1 MSDKTERQEIDAFPA
16 LNSFGV
22 QLDWFAAKL
31 GYRSRE
37 ECILLAGRAALRA
50 LPMLHSMLDDF
61 PDQKAQNALT
71 DTIFPL
77 LRCSVVTVIASLSS
91 ARDEDLYRSAAMT
104 AVADAAAP
112 DSAAEL
118 SIYHAAIS
126 AGIEQSIN
134 ADAAAYAAQAA
145 VYAAASFGVG
155 ASSRFATAFIY
166 DLGLL
171 NDLPLRVVA
180 WEPLWPSI
188 GLENARWEHEF
199 RLGTW
204 RRTDPDFFLREWAA
218 FSTILREAGDDWDV
232 WADWFD
238 GVYQG
243 RKGAVYLFDL
253 PELRALKL
261 WQDVALIDDTTW
273 KAGPV
278 VLNAEFKR
286 LVAVAKKEVE
296 ASKNKPESASQV
308 PQLPQQQPAA
318 LNPVWEDG
326 RLILLDGAASHDSS
340 DALVVAALQTWKHDF
355 QSLVADARQW
365 NISED
370 VVDFLQ
376 GLANRVPDHIPTEFE
391 LHSIAPYH
399 EMLTAY
405 RSVVR
410 EQWPDLLA
418 ARYVALEMQ
427 FGRTV
432 TQFSSW
438 KKFTRAAA
446 DGKLTR
452 SQIGEISKAV
462 PIIAE
467 AIRNQDPGIYIAAEI
482 PDRLDKLADPLGK
495 EHPGISYKELEK
507 GYDLIAQDVL
517 ASLSNVLNR
526 MAEAALGLVKWS
538 KETARQMMECFAE
551 NARKA
556 LVKVAGATGKA
567 VVLFPVG
574 HNLIGWLVTTFP
586 NHFGWL
592 ELVFKFLKIPL
603 S

>member
-1 MSDKTERQEIDAFPA
+1 MADKIERQETDPFPG
-16 LNSFGV
+16 LNSFNA
-22 QLDWFAAKL
+22 QRDWFVAKL
-31 GYRSRE
+31 VDRSRE
-37 ECILLAGRAALRA
+37 ECILLAGRAALRT
-50 LPMLHSMLDDF
+50 LPMLHLILEDF
-61 PDQKAQNALT
+61 PHQKALKAHT

-91 ARDEDLYRSAAMT
+91 ATDKDLYRYAAAT
-104 AVADAAAP
+104 AVANAVANAGAP
-112 DSAAEL
+112 DSTAKL
-118 SIYHAAIS
+118 SIYHAAKS
-126 AGIEQSIN
+126 ASIEQSMN
-134 ADAAAYAAQAA
+134 AAAQAA
-145 VYAAASFGVG
+145 MFAAASYGVG
-155 ASSRFATAFIY
+155 PSFGYGAAFIY
-166 DLGLL
+166 DLDLL
-171 NDLPLRVVA
+171 NKLPLRVVA

-188 GLENARWEHEF
+188 GLENARWEHEL

-204 RRTDPDFFLREWAA
+204 RRTDPDFFLRDWAA
-218 FSTILREAGDDWDV
+218 FSAILREAGDDWDV

-243 RKGAVYLFDL
+243 RKGAVYLFGL

-261 WQDVALIDDTTW
+261 WQDVALIDDDTW
-273 KAGPV
+273 KAGPA

-286 LVAVAKKEVE
+286 LVAEAQAEVE
-296 ASKNKPESASQV
+296 ASKNKPESASEV

-340 DALVVAALQTWKHDF
+340 DALVVAALQTWKHEF
-355 QSLVADARQW
+355 QSLVADARKW

-399 EMLTAY
+399 DMLTAY
-405 RSVVR
+405 GRVVT

-418 ARYVALEMQ
+418 ARYVGLAMQ

-432 TQFSSW
+432 RQFSSW
-438 KKFTRAAA
+438 KKFMLAAA

-452 SQIGEISKAV
+452 SQIEEISKAV
-462 PIIAE
+462 PIISE
-467 AIRNQDPGIYIAAEI
+467 VIRNQDPGIYIAAEI

-495 EHPGISYKELEK
+495 EHPGISYNVLEE

-567 VVLFPVG
+567 VVLLPVG